1 LPLSDS
7 TELPHKVCRDM
18 RSHHTARMKKNKLE
32 VYELADVPVAF
43 IEQVAQNVLE
53 LINTRMEADNAD
65 DYGVM
70 PLGVPIE
77 LQATRL
83 VLYSLASQCGLDVS
97 AAEQFKDR

>member
-1 LPLSDS
+1 
-7 TELPHKVCRDM
+7 
-18 RSHHTARMKKNKLE
+18 MKKNKLE

-83 VLYSLASQCGLDVS
+83 VLYSLASS
-97 AAEQFKDR
+97 AALMLEPHLRKRVISYSPP

>member
-1 LPLSDS
+1 MPLSDS
-7 TELPHKVCRDM
+7 TELPHKVRRDM

-65 DYGVM
+65 DYRRN
-70 PLGVPIE
+70 
-77 LQATRL
+77 ATR
-83 VLYSLASQCGLDVS
+83 SP
-97 AAEQFKDR
+97 DRAPSDATCALFPCITVRP